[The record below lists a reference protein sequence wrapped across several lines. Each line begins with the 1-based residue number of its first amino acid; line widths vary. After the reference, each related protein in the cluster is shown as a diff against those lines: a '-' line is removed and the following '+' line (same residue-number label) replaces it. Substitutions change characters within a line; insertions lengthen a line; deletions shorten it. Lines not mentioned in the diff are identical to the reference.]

1 MKYANCLWVLLSL
14 VLSSCKDDAPADPE
28 EEPEKI
34 ECPEPGFKAA
44 TICCYD
50 PTDEENVDCS
60 MHCQPTCTADEDC
73 SEGDSCQYGVCG
85 PDDDCSL

>member
-1 MKYANCLWVLLSL
+1 MKYTHCLWVVLSL
-14 VLSSCKDDAPADPE
+14 VLGSCKDDAPE
-28 EEPEKI
+28 KEPEKI
-34 ECPEPGFKAA
+34 KCSEPGFVAA

-60 MHCQPTCTADEDC
+60 MHCQPTCAMDEDC
-73 SEGDSCQYGVCG
+73 DPQLTGDSCQDGVCG